1 MLTLN
6 IAYTELVNS
15 SDSSIPTLTRG
26 QVWSGLKAKARRPQ
40 DFIPSFDDSRVIE
53 ERDNGSYIVREAHV
67 AADLRESPMAGKWT
81 REECRLHEPVK
92 TYFTLPGGPII
103 QNILSEGPDQ
113 ALYLTFTY
121 EWKLPDIEP
130 GTSEAKKAED
140 DHKKIAI
147 SSVQGTIRA
156 LRKMAEGN
164 KL

>member
-6 IAYTELVNS
+6 IAYTELVSS
-15 SDSSIPTLTRG
+15 SDPLIPTLSRE
-26 QVWSGLKAKARRPQ
+26 QVWKGLKSKARRPQ

-67 AADLRESPMAGKWT
+67 AADLSESPMAGKWT

-92 TYFTLPGGPII
+92 AYFTLPGGSII

-130 GTSEAKKAED
+130 GTKEAKRAWD
-140 DHKKIAI
+140 DHMKIAI
-147 SSVQGTIRA
+147 SSVQGTIKA
-156 LRKMAEGN
+156 LRTMAEV
-164 KL
+164 KKV